1 MDLTKLN
8 EKTILSD
15 EVFEEIFSQ
24 KDEIYKAKLLLSAQE
39 VAERFHVKGKFD
51 QMVKAYKRVDRETK
65 QKKKQEFSSMDNYT
79 NFDGPYENMYCGSW
93 IAGETGIYA
102 QNMATVEQIACYHP
116 ILPIERLKNLE
127 TGEEQIKLA
136 FKRNGR
142 WEEIIVP
149 KVMITS
155 AGKIVA
161 LSGRGVAVTSENAK
175 LLVRYLSDVENRNT
189 GQIEVQYSSS
199 KLGWIKKE
207 FLPYDTEITF
217 DGDSRFRQLFE
228 SIGEHGNRDKWYE
241 HVKSLRKS
249 GRMEIKLMLAA
260 SFASVL
266 LHQVGALPFFV
277 DLWGETEG
285 GKAQPLDTNIITPNG
300 IKKMGE
306 MKVGDFVI
314 GCDGKPHKVTGV
326 YPQGK
331 KDVYEVS
338 FSDGTK
344 TRCCKEHLW
353 TVSTITRRNHNRGTI
368 VMSLEEI
375 IKSRIKKGKAYN
387 FRIPVCN
394 PVEFESNQKL
404 PIDSYLLGTLIGD
417 GCLTMK
423 ENERRGTY
431 LYFSNMESDVLERVN
446 LKLLERDCELKRNTY
461 TQCQYIISG
470 KGKIDLEKDLKSL
483 GLNGKSADRFI
494 PDCYKFSSISER
506 KELLA
511 GLFDTDGSVEKFGK
525 YEYCTKSKQ
534 LANDIQSLCRSLGY
548 RATLRT
554 YERKGYEY
562 YITVLTDEEIFKS
575 DKHKEKAD
583 LHKIKRNRAV
593 TRNEM
598 SIVDVKK
605 VGYEECQ
612 CIMVDSKEHTYL
624 CDDYIVTH
632 NTVTLMLAASVWANP
647 AESAY
652 IGDFKTTDVALEAKA
667 NMLNHLPMILDD
679 TSKKNR
685 RIEENF
691 EGVVYDLCSGKGKTR
706 SNRDIGINTENH
718 WNNCILTNGERPMT
732 SYVNQGGAINR
743 ILEIECG
750 EKVYSDPQLT
760 ADTLK
765 QNYGFSGKDFVEVIK
780 AMGADAVREIQKD
793 FQQKLFDDEKMQKQS
808 ISLSIIL
815 TADKIATDTL
825 FKDGQYISIDEAK
838 KVLIDRNEL
847 SDNERCYRYIMDK
860 VAMNGMRFDAD
871 TNCEKWGIIENGY
884 AVFYNQSFDELCKS
898 GGFSKKSFLSWAA
911 KKKIIVQSGGKN
923 TKSTRINGNVVRC
936 VWLKIEE
943 MPEFEIDEKGIIQI
957 DEQMELPFE

>member
-24 KDEIYKAKLLLSAQE
+24 EDEIYKARLLLSAQE
-39 VAERFHVKGKFD
+39 VAERFRVKGKFD
-51 QMVKAYKRVDRETK
+51 QMVKAYNRVDRETR
-65 QKKKQEFSSMDNYT
+65 QRKKQQRAAGINNYT
-79 NFDGPYENMYCGSW
+79 DFEGPYENMYCGSW

-136 FKRNGR
+136 FKRNRR
-142 WEEIIVP
+142 WEEIIIP
-149 KVMITS
+149 KTMITS
-155 AGKIVA
+155 ASKIVA

-189 GQIEVQYSSS
+189 SQIAVQYSSS

-228 SIGEHGNRDKWYE
+228 NIGEHGNRDKWYE
-241 HVKSLRKS
+241 HVKNLRKS
-249 GRMEIKLMLAA
+249 GRMETKLMLAA

-266 LHQVGALPFFV
+266 IHQIGALPFFV

-285 GKAQPLDTNIITPNG
+285 GK
-300 IKKMGE
+300 
-306 MKVGDFVI
+306 
-314 GCDGKPHKVTGV
+314 
-326 YPQGK
+326 
-331 KDVYEVS
+331 
-338 FSDGTK
+338 
-344 TRCCKEHLW
+344 
-353 TVSTITRRNHNRGTI
+353 
-368 VMSLEEI
+368 
-375 IKSRIKKGKAYN
+375 
-387 FRIPVCN
+387 
-394 PVEFESNQKL
+394 
-404 PIDSYLLGTLIGD
+404 
-417 GCLTMK
+417 
-423 ENERRGTY
+423 
-431 LYFSNMESDVLERVN
+431 
-446 LKLLERDCELKRNTY
+446 
-461 TQCQYIISG
+461 
-470 KGKIDLEKDLKSL
+470 
-483 GLNGKSADRFI
+483 
-494 PDCYKFSSISER
+494 
-506 KELLA
+506 
-511 GLFDTDGSVEKFGK
+511 
-525 YEYCTKSKQ
+525 
-534 LANDIQSLCRSLGY
+534 
-548 RATLRT
+548 
-554 YERKGYEY
+554 
-562 YITVLTDEEIFKS
+562 
-575 DKHKEKAD
+575 
-583 LHKIKRNRAV
+583 
-593 TRNEM
+593 
-598 SIVDVKK
+598 
-605 VGYEECQ
+605 
-612 CIMVDSKEHTYL
+612 
-624 CDDYIVTH
+624 
-632 NTVTLMLAASVWANP
+632 TVTLMLAASVWANP

-706 SNRDIGINTENH
+706 SNRDIGINTESH
-718 WNNCILTNGERPMT
+718 WNNCILTNGERPLT

-750 EKVYSDPQLT
+750 EKVYEDPQQT

-765 QNYGFSGKDFVEVIK
+765 QNYGFAGKDFVEVIK

-793 FQQKLFDDEKMQKQS
+793 FQQQLFDDEKMQKQS

-815 TADKIATDTL
+815 TADKIATDAL

-871 TNCEKWGIIENGY
+871 TNCEKWGVIRDYVDKDAFKGKY
-884 AVFYNQSFDELCKS
+884 AVFYPQSLDELCKI
-898 GGFSKKSFLSWAA
+898 GGFSKKAFLSWAN
-911 KKKIIVQSGGKN
+911 KKSLLSHSAGKN
-923 TKSTRINGNVVRC
+923 TKPTKINGTVCKC

-943 MPEFEIDEKGIIQI
+943 VSEVETDENGFIQV
-957 DEQMELPFE
+957 DEQMELPFD

>member
-1 MDLTKLN
+1 M
-8 EKTILSD
+8 
-15 EVFEEIFSQ
+15 
-24 KDEIYKAKLLLSAQE
+24 
-39 VAERFHVKGKFD
+39 AERFHVKGKFD
-51 QMVKAYKRVDRETK
+51 QMVKAYKKVDRETK
-65 QKKKQEFSSMDNYT
+65 QKKKQESAGTNNYT
-79 NFDGPYENMYCGSW
+79 NFDGPYDDMYCGSW
-93 IAGETGIYA
+93 LAGENGVYA
-102 QNMATVEQIACYHP
+102 QNMSQVEQIACYHP

-155 AGKIVA
+155 ASKIVA

-189 GQIEVQYSSS
+189 GQIAVQYSSS

-241 HVKSLRKS
+241 HVKELRKT
-249 GRMEIKLMLAA
+249 GRMETKLMLAA

-266 LHQVGALPFFV
+266 IHQIGALPFFV

-285 GKAQPLDTNIITPNG
+285 GK
-300 IKKMGE
+300 
-306 MKVGDFVI
+306 
-314 GCDGKPHKVTGV
+314 
-326 YPQGK
+326 
-331 KDVYEVS
+331 
-338 FSDGTK
+338 
-344 TRCCKEHLW
+344 
-353 TVSTITRRNHNRGTI
+353 
-368 VMSLEEI
+368 
-375 IKSRIKKGKAYN
+375 
-387 FRIPVCN
+387 
-394 PVEFESNQKL
+394 
-404 PIDSYLLGTLIGD
+404 
-417 GCLTMK
+417 
-423 ENERRGTY
+423 
-431 LYFSNMESDVLERVN
+431 
-446 LKLLERDCELKRNTY
+446 
-461 TQCQYIISG
+461 
-470 KGKIDLEKDLKSL
+470 
-483 GLNGKSADRFI
+483 
-494 PDCYKFSSISER
+494 
-506 KELLA
+506 
-511 GLFDTDGSVEKFGK
+511 
-525 YEYCTKSKQ
+525 
-534 LANDIQSLCRSLGY
+534 
-548 RATLRT
+548 
-554 YERKGYEY
+554 
-562 YITVLTDEEIFKS
+562 
-575 DKHKEKAD
+575 
-583 LHKIKRNRAV
+583 
-593 TRNEM
+593 
-598 SIVDVKK
+598 
-605 VGYEECQ
+605 
-612 CIMVDSKEHTYL
+612 
-624 CDDYIVTH
+624 
-632 NTVTLMLAASVWANP
+632 TVTLMLAASVWANP

-706 SNRDIGINTENH
+706 SNRDIGINAENH
-718 WNNCILTNGERPMT
+718 WNNCILTNGERPLT

-750 EKVYSDPQLT
+750 EKVYADPQQT

-765 QNYGFSGKDFVEVIK
+765 QNYGFAGKDFVEVIK

-793 FQQKLFDDEKMQKQS
+793 FQEQLFDDEKMQKQS

-860 VAMNGMRFDAD
+860 VAMNGMRFDDD
-871 TNCEKWGIIENGY
+871 TNCEKWGIIKDGY
-884 AVFYNQSFDELCKS
+884 AVFYTQSLDELCKI
-898 GGFSKKSFLSWAA
+898 GGFSKKAFLSWAN
-911 KKKIIVQSGGKN
+911 KKNLLSHSNGAN
-923 TKSTRINGNVVRC
+923 TKPTRINGTVCKC

-943 MPEFEIDEKGIIQI
+943 VSEVETDENGWIKV
-957 DEQMELPFE
+957 DEQMKLPFD